1 MSAKTITVAQQ
12 KGGAGKTTLA
22 AQLAVGLS
30 SAKRRVA
37 LLDIDPQGSLTAW
50 HGLRRKTLGQ
60 DAGGIHLSVVAGWQL
75 SNELGRL
82 KDDFDILIVD
92 SAANA
97 DTENKAAIRASD
109 LVLVPMQPSL
119 VDLWATGPTLEL
131 AEKQKTKAA
140 LMLNR
145 VPPRGKLLDVIRK
158 KIREEDMPCMK
169 AALGNR
175 VAFASSMLEG
185 RGVLE
190 TAKSSAAAKEVTAVI
205 REVEKIL
212 KTV

>member
-1 MSAKTITVAQQ
+1 MSAKIITIAQQ
-12 KGGAGKTTLA
+12 KGGAGKTTMA
-22 AQLAVGLS
+22 AQLAVALATG
-30 SAKRRVA
+30 KRKVA
-37 LLDIDPQGSLTAW
+37 LVDIDPQGSLTAW
-50 HGLRRKTLGQ
+50 HGLRRKTMGQ

-82 KDDFDILIVD
+82 RDDFDLLIVD

-119 VDLWATGPTLEL
+119 VDLWATGPTLTL
-131 AEKQKTKAA
+131 AEKQKTRAM
-140 LMLNR
+140 LLLNR
-145 VPPRGKLLDVIRK
+145 VPPRGKLLDTIRQK
-158 KIREEDMPCMK
+158 VREEGLPCMK
-169 AALGNR
+169 ASLGNR

-190 TAKSSAAAKEVTAVI
+190 TEKSSLAAKEILTVL
-205 REVEKIL
+205 REVEKSL

>member
-1 MSAKTITVAQQ
+1 MTAKTITVAQQ

-22 AQLAVGLS
+22 AQLAVAMIA
-30 SAKRRVA
+30 AKRRVA

-50 HGLRRKTLGQ
+50 HGLRRRTLGQ
-60 DAGGIHLSVVAGWQL
+60 EAGGLDLSVVAGWRL
-75 SNELGRL
+75 STELNRL
-82 KDDFDILIVD
+82 KDDYDILIVD

-109 LVLVPMQPSL
+109 LVIVPMQPSL

-131 AEKQKTKAA
+131 AEKQKTKAM

-145 VPPRGKLLDVIRK
+145 IPPRGKLLDTIRQ
-158 KIREEDMPCMK
+158 KIREEGMPCMK

-175 VAFASSMLEG
+175 VAFAASMLEG

-190 TAKSSAAAKEVTAVI
+190 TAKSGPAAKELLAVLK
-205 REVEKIL
+205 EVEKML

>member
-1 MSAKTITVAQQ
+1 MTAKTITVAQQ

-22 AQLAVGLS
+22 AQLAVALTARG
-30 SAKRRVA
+30 KRVA

-50 HGLRRKTLGQ
+50 HGLRRQALGQ
-60 DAGGIHLSVVAGWQL
+60 EAGGIDLSVVAGWRL
-75 SNELGRL
+75 GTELGRL
-82 KDDFDILIVD
+82 QEDYDILIVD

-109 LVLVPMQPSL
+109 LVIVPMQPSL
-119 VDLWATGPTLEL
+119 VDLWATGPTLDL
-131 AEKQKTKAA
+131 AEKQKTRAL

-145 VPPRGKLLDVIRK
+145 VPPRGKLLDTIRR

-169 AALGNR
+169 SSLGNR
-175 VAFASSMLEG
+175 VAFAASMLEG

-190 TAKSSAAAKEVTAVI
+190 TAKSGPAAREVLAVLK
-205 REVEKIL
+205 EVEKTL
-212 KTV
+212 KSV